1 MLTLGTTMLAAA
13 PLQLFKLVVLLL
25 LSLPRMDMLAH
36 FLEIEGDT
44 IANARHSY
52 RHLSIPLAVKG
63 HLFST
68 THPTSPP
75 KEKTR
80 PHKAAV
86 AQTDSSAT
94 CY

>member
-1 MLTLGTTMLAAA
+1 MLSAA
-13 PLQLFKLVVLLL
+13 PLQLFKLVILLL

-52 RHLSIPLAVKG
+52 RHFSIPLAVKG

-75 KEKTR
+75 KEKSGLTKLLLPR
-80 PHKAAV
+80 
-86 AQTDSSAT
+86 QTPLLHAT
-94 CY
+94 KISN